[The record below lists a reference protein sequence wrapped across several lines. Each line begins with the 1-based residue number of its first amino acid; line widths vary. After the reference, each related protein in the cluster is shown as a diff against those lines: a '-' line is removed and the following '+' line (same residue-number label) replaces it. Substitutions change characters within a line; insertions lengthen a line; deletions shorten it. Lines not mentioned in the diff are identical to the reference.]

1 MNKKILLADDSVTIQ
16 RVVELTFAGQ
26 GYDVTCLRSGDQVLD
41 AARSLHPDVV
51 LLDVGLPEQSGYDV
65 CQRMKQEQELSAVPV
80 MLLTGTFEPFDGERA
95 RSAGA
100 SAHLTKPFESQV
112 LVERVSELIHNP
124 SECLLPPAKPAPP
137 QVEVAVEPLPEAEPE
152 PAAPQAPA
160 PVSELQP
167 SGSSPVVDAAALSP
181 EALDLIAQ
189 RVVEQIS
196 DTVVR
201 EVAWEVVPELAERLV
216 RQRIRQIEEEAG

>member
-16 RVVELTFAGQ
+16 RVVELTFSGQ
-26 GYDVTCLRSGDQVLD
+26 GYDVTCLRSGEEVVD
-41 AARSLHPDVV
+41 AARSIRPDVV
-51 LLDVGLPEQSGYDV
+51 LLDVSLPGESGYDV
-65 CQRMKQEQELSAVPV
+65 CLRMKEEQELTNVPV

-124 SECLLPPAKPAPP
+124 TESLLAPP
-137 QVEVAVEPLPEAEPE
+137 KAE
-152 PAAPQAPA
+152 PAAPP
-160 PVSELQP
+160 SEAATSP
-167 SGSSPVVDAAALSP
+167 PVVDAASLSP
-181 EALDLIAQ
+181 EALDLIAR

-196 DTVVR
+196 DDVVR
-201 EVAWEVVPELAERLV
+201 QVAWEVVPELAERLV
-216 RQRIRQIEEEAG
+216 RKRLRQIEEEAG

>member
-16 RVVELTFAGQ
+16 RVVELTFSGQ
-26 GYDVTCLRSGDQVLD
+26 GYDVTCLRSGEEVMD
-41 AARSLHPDVV
+41 AARSIRPDVV
-51 LLDVGLPEQSGYDV
+51 LLDVSLPGESGYDV
-65 CQRMKQEQELSAVPV
+65 CLRMKEEQELTNVPV

-95 RSAGA
+95 RNAGA

-124 SECLLPPAKPAPP
+124 TESLLAPP
-137 QVEVAVEPLPEAEPE
+137 RAE
-152 PAAPQAPA
+152 PAAAKAAPRPSPGREA
-160 PVSELQP
+160 ATSPPVL
-167 SGSSPVVDAAALSP
+167 DAASLSP

-196 DTVVR
+196 DDVVR
-201 EVAWEVVPELAERLV
+201 QVAWEVVPELAERLV
-216 RQRIRQIEEEAG
+216 RKRLRQIEEEAG

>member
-26 GYDVTCLRSGDQVLD
+26 GYDVTCLRSGREVVDV
-41 AARSLHPDVV
+41 ARSLRPDVV
-51 LLDVGLPEQSGYDV
+51 LLDVSLPEENGYDV
-65 CQRMKQEQELSAVPV
+65 CQQLKKEQELGEVPV
-80 MLLTGTFEPFDGERA
+80 MLLTGTFEPFDGDRA
-95 RSAGA
+95 RTAGA

-124 SECLLPPAKPAPP
+124 FECLLPPPRPEPPRVEAVAEPTPEPERPEPQAPP
-137 QVEVAVEPLPEAEPE
+137 PVPEAE
-152 PAAPQAPA
+152 APTSA
-160 PVSELQP
+160 PVLDMAS
-167 SGSSPVVDAAALSP
+167 LSP

-189 RVVEQIS
+189 RVVQQLS
-196 DTVVR
+196 DAVVR

>member
-16 RVVELTFAGQ
+16 RVVELTFSGQ
-26 GYDVTCLRSGDQVLD
+26 GYDVTCLRSGQHVVE
-41 AARSLHPDVV
+41 AARSMRPDVV
-51 LLDVGLPEQSGYDV
+51 LLDVSLPEGNGYDL
-65 CQRMKQEQELSAVPV
+65 CLRMKKEQELSDVPV
-80 MLLTGTFEPFDGERA
+80 MLLTGTFEPFDGDRA

-124 SECLLPPAKPAPP
+124 SESLLAPP
-137 QVEVAVEPLPEAEPE
+137 KAEPTRVEAAARPSPPPEAATP
-152 PAAPQAPA
+152 P
-160 PVSELQP
+160 PVI
-167 SGSSPVVDAAALSP
+167 DAAILSP
-181 EALDLIAQ
+181 EALDLIAR
-189 RVVEQIS
+189 RVVEQLS
-196 DTVVR
+196 DRVVR

>member
-16 RVVELTFAGQ
+16 RVVELTFSGQ
-26 GYDVTCLRSGDQVLD
+26 GYDVTCLRSGEEVVD
-41 AARSLHPDVV
+41 AARSIRPDVV
-51 LLDVGLPEQSGYDV
+51 LLDVSLPGESGYDV
-65 CQRMKQEQELSAVPV
+65 CLRMKEEQELTNVPV

-124 SECLLPPAKPAPP
+124 TESLLAPP
-137 QVEVAVEPLPEAEPE
+137 KAE
-152 PAAPQAPA
+152 PAAPP
-160 PVSELQP
+160 SEAATSP
-167 SGSSPVVDAAALSP
+167 PVVDAASLSP
-181 EALDLIAQ
+181 EALDLIAR

-196 DTVVR
+196 DDVVR
-201 EVAWEVVPELAERLV
+201 QVAWEVVPELAERLV

>member
-16 RVVELTFAGQ
+16 RVVELTFSGQ
-26 GYDVTCLRSGDQVLD
+26 GYDVTCLRSGQHVVE
-41 AARSLHPDVV
+41 AARSMRPDVV
-51 LLDVGLPEQSGYDV
+51 LLDVSLPEGNGYDL
-65 CQRMKQEQELSAVPV
+65 CLRMKKEQELSDVPV
-80 MLLTGTFEPFDGERA
+80 MLLTGTFEPFDGDRA

-124 SECLLPPAKPAPP
+124 SESLLAPP
-137 QVEVAVEPLPEAEPE
+137 KAEPTRVEAAARPSPQPEA
-152 PAAPQAPA
+152 AAPP
-160 PVSELQP
+160 PVAATP
-167 SGSSPVVDAAALSP
+167 PPVIDAAILSP
-181 EALDLIAQ
+181 EALDLIAR
-189 RVVEQIS
+189 RVVEQLS
-196 DTVVR
+196 DRVVR